1 MHVKTKWNI
10 FYMYIYAF
18 SEILCLREVI
28 CRNPGSA
35 REFYRQIQLG
45 SEPLSLPLQETR
57 GGVSFL
63 TPSV

>member
-10 FYMYIYAF
+10 FCMYIYAF

-35 REFYRQIQLG
+35 RVPYRQTQLG
-45 SEPLSLPLQETR
+45 S
-57 GGVSFL
+57 G
-63 TPSV
+63 PSPCLYRRLEGAYVF